1 MKKSLYD
8 QIEAYMLS
16 CIRETVHDMDHVYR
30 VLNFALYIAE
40 REQNVDYDVLIASA
54 LLHDIGRDGENGG
67 HNVVGAEMA
76 RAFLREIDFP
86 KEKIDGVYH
95 AIITHSNGMYCER
108 KTLEAKILYD
118 ADKLEAI
125 GVMGIA
131 RAFLYAGN
139 VNHHMYTLKNG
150 EVDTD
155 ENAETDTVVRY
166 YLSHLKNNYDRFFT
180 KAARELALRHKK
192 EDEEYFK
199 AFIDFVNEN
208 AEFAEKLDGV
218 IEY

>member
-16 CIRETVHDMDHVYR
+16 CVRETVHDMDHIYR

-40 REQNVDYDVLIASA
+40 REQSVDYDVLIASA

-67 HNVVGAEMA
+67 HNVAGAEMA
-76 RAFLREIDFP
+76 RNFLKGIDFP
-86 KEKIDGVYH
+86 EEKIEGVYH
-95 AIITHSNGMYCER
+95 AIITHSNGMNGEQ
-108 KTLEAKILYD
+108 KTIEAKILYD

-150 EVDTD
+150 RVDTD
-155 ENAETDTVVRY
+155 ENAEEDTVVRY
-166 YLSHLKNNYDRFFT
+166 YLRHLEKNYDRFFT
-180 KAARELALRHKK
+180 NAARELALRHKK
-192 EDEEYFK
+192 EDEEYFR
-199 AFIDFVNEN
+199 AFINFVNEN
-208 AEFAEKLDGV
+208 SEFAGKLDGI
-218 IEY
+218 IEN

>member
-8 QIEAYMLS
+8 QIEANMLS
-16 CIRETVHDMDHVYR
+16 CIKETVHDMDHVYR
-30 VLNFALYIAE
+30 VLNFALYIAKQ
-40 REQNVDYDVLIASA
+40 EQGVDYDVLIASA

-76 RAFLREIDFP
+76 RDFLKGIGFP
-86 KEKIDGVYH
+86 DEKIDGVYH
-95 AIITHSNGMYCER
+95 AIITHSNGMDCER

-139 VNHHMYTLKNG
+139 VNNHMYVLENG
-150 EVDTD
+150 KVDMD
-155 ENAETDTVVRY
+155 ENAEDDTVVRY
-166 YLSHLKNNYDRFFT
+166 YLRHLQKNYDRFFT

-192 EDEEYFK
+192 EDEEYFR
-199 AFIDFVNEN
+199 AFINFINEN
-208 AEFAEKLDGV
+208 AEFADKLSNV
-218 IEY
+218 IEE

>member
-16 CIRETVHDMDHVYR
+16 CVKETVHDMDHIYR

-40 REQNVDYDVLIASA
+40 QEPSVDYDVLIASA

-67 HNVVGAEMA
+67 HNVTGAEMA
-76 RAFLREIDFP
+76 RAFLKEIDFP
-86 KEKIDGVYH
+86 EEKIEGVYH
-95 AIITHSNGMYCER
+95 AIITHSNGMNGEQ
-108 KTLEAKILYD
+108 KTIEAKILYD

-155 ENAETDTVVRY
+155 ENADSDTVVRY
-166 YLSHLKNNYDRFFT
+166 YLRSLQKNYDRFFT

-192 EDEEYFK
+192 EDVEYFN
-199 AFIDFVNEN
+199 AFINFIDEN
-208 AEFAEKLDGV
+208 AKFAEKLSDV
-218 IEY
+218 IEK

>member
-1 MKKSLYD
+1 MKRSLYD
-8 QIEAYMLS
+8 KIEAYMIS
-16 CIRETVHDMDHVYR
+16 CIREAVHDMDHVYR

-40 REQNVDYDVLIASA
+40 QEPGVDYDVLIAAA

-76 RAFLREIDFP
+76 RDFLKGMDFP
-86 KEKIDGVYH
+86 KEKIENVYH
-95 AIITHSNGMYCER
+95 AIITHSNGLDCER

-155 ENAETDTVVRY
+155 ETAGDDTVVRY
-166 YLSHLKNNYDRFFT
+166 YLRHLQKNYDRFYT

-192 EDEEYFK
+192 EDEEYFN
-199 AFIDFVNEN
+199 AFISFINEN
-208 AEFAEKLDGV
+208 AGFSGKLNGI
-218 IEY
+218 IE

>member
-8 QIEAYMLS
+8 KIEAYMHS
-16 CIRETVHDMDHVYR
+16 CIREAVHDMDHVYR

-40 REQNVDYDVLIASA
+40 QEQAVDYDVLIAAA

-67 HNVVGAEMA
+67 HNVAGAEMA
-76 RAFLREIDFP
+76 RDFLKGIDFP
-86 KEKIDGVYH
+86 KEKIQGVYH
-95 AIITHSNGMYCER
+95 AIITHSNGVDCER

-139 VNHHMYTLKNG
+139 VNHHMYILKNG

-155 ENAETDTVVRY
+155 ENAEDDTVVRY
-166 YLSHLKNNYDRFFT
+166 YLRHLQKNYDRFFT
-180 KAARELALRHKK
+180 KAAQELALRHKK
-192 EDEEYFK
+192 EDEEYFN

-208 AEFAEKLDGV
+208 AVFSEKLKSI
-218 IEY
+218 IE

>member
-16 CIRETVHDMDHVYR
+16 CVKETVHDMDHIYR

-40 REQNVDYDVLIASA
+40 QEQSVDYDVLIASA

-67 HNVVGAEMA
+67 HNVTGAEMA
-76 RAFLREIDFP
+76 RNFLKEIDFP
-86 KEKIDGVYH
+86 KEKIEGVYH
-95 AIITHSNGMYCER
+95 AIITHSNGMNCER

-125 GVMGIA
+125 GGMGIA

-139 VNHHMYTLKNG
+139 VNHPLYTLKNG
-150 EVDTD
+150 KVDTD
-155 ENAETDTVVRY
+155 ENAEEDTVVRY
-166 YLSHLKNNYDRFFT
+166 YLRHLQKNYDRFYT
-180 KAARELALRHKK
+180 KSARELALRHKK
-192 EDEEYFK
+192 EDEEYFS
-199 AFIDFVNEN
+199 ALIDFVNEN
-208 AEFAEKLDGV
+208 AQFAEKLNDV
-218 IEY
+218 IE

>member
-8 QIEAYMLS
+8 EIEAYMLS
-16 CIRETVHDMDHVYR
+16 CIRETVHDMDHIYR

-40 REQNVDYDVLIASA
+40 YELGVDYDVLIAAA

-76 RAFLREIDFP
+76 RNFLKGIDFP
-86 KEKIDGVYH
+86 EEKIESVYH
-95 AIITHSNGMYCER
+95 AIITHSNGMNGEQ
-108 KTLEAKILYD
+108 KTIEAKILYD

-139 VNHHMYTLKNG
+139 VNHHLYTLKNG
-150 EVDTD
+150 GVDID
-155 ENAETDTVVRY
+155 ENAEEDTVVRY
-166 YLSHLKNNYDRFFT
+166 YLRHLQKNYDRFFT
-180 KAARELALRHKK
+180 KAAKELALKHKK
-192 EDEEYFK
+192 EDEEYFRD
-199 AFIDFVNEN
+199 FINFVNEN
-208 AEFAEKLDGV
+208 AEFADKLDSV
-218 IEY
+218 IEN

>member
-8 QIEAYMLS
+8 KIEAYMLR
-16 CIRETVHDMDHVYR
+16 CVRETVHDMDHIYR

-40 REQNVDYDVLIASA
+40 QEQSVDYDVLITAA

-76 RAFLREIDFP
+76 REFLKRIDFP
-86 KEKIDGVYH
+86 KEKIDSVYH
-95 AIITHSNGMYCER
+95 AIITHSNGMHCER

-150 EVDTD
+150 KVDTC
-155 ENAETDTVVRY
+155 ENAEEDTVVRY
-166 YLSHLKNNYDRFFT
+166 YLSHLQKNYDRFFT
-180 KAARELALRHKK
+180 KSAHELALRHKK
-192 EDEEYFK
+192 EDEECFN
-199 AFIDFVNEN
+199 AFINFINEN
-208 AEFAEKLDGV
+208 AKFARKLSDIIEK
-218 IEY
+218 

>member
-16 CIRETVHDMDHVYR
+16 CVKETVHDMDHIYR

-40 REQNVDYDVLIASA
+40 QEQSVDYDVLIASA
-54 LLHDIGRDGENGG
+54 LLHDIGRDGKNGG
-67 HNVVGAEMA
+67 HNVTGAEMA
-76 RAFLREIDFP
+76 RNFLKGIDFP
-86 KEKIDGVYH
+86 KEKIEGVYH
-95 AIITHSNGMYCER
+95 AIITHSNGMNCER

-139 VNHHMYTLKNG
+139 VNHPLYTLKNG

-155 ENAETDTVVRY
+155 ENAEEDTVVRY
-166 YLSHLKNNYDRFFT
+166 YLCHLQKNYDRFYT
-180 KAARELALRHKK
+180 KSARELALRHKK
-192 EDEEYFK
+192 EDEEYFR

-208 AEFAEKLDGV
+208 AQFAEKLNDV
-218 IEY
+218 IE